1 MLMQKSPRK
10 LLDSRWLL
18 AAFLSLT
25 VPVVA
30 WAGPEIVKVRLGVHA
45 ERTRVVLDLSE
56 PVEYRVEPQTEAERI
71 VIVIEG
77 TGSRLDAAATAGR
90 GLVEAVRI
98 EEQDGNSRVVL
109 ELSEPAHVDRSET
122 LNATDEAPPRIFVD
136 LQSGVPDLVAAAV
149 NSALGGDQP
158 KERPAAK
165 AAWPV
170 QLASTAV
177 LAIPDMAQMAS
188 DGAAATAG
196 TFPIPPAKPDLQEP
210 EGTQLAMLEVPAVVP
225 PKKPAAGRDGHVP
238 VIVLDAGHGG
248 KDPGAVGA
256 KGTMEKDITLK
267 MAKELKALLE
277 SGDRYKVILTRSEDE
292 LLALRHRMDVARAA
306 AADLFISL
314 HADHIEQTS
323 LRGASVYT
331 LSENASDAEAAKLA
345 ARENR
350 EDLITGVDLSS
361 QSAMV
366 TSILIDLAQ
375 RETKNLSVQFAGI
388 LSDEL
393 AAHTQVIRNSHRFAG
408 FVVLKAPDVPSVLLE
423 LGYLSNAKDEAALGS
438 KRHRRVLGNAI
449 GDAIDRY
456 FEWQQ
461 SFN

>member
-1 MLMQKSPRK
+1 MQKSPRK

-18 AAFLSLT
+18 AAFLTLM
-25 VPVVA
+25 VPAVA
-30 WAGPEIVKVRLGVHA
+30 WAGPDIIKVRLGVHA
-45 ERTRVVLDLSE
+45 ERTRVVLDLSQ
-56 PVEYRVEPQTEAERI
+56 PVHYRVEPQTEAERI
-71 VIVIEG
+71 VIIIEG

-149 NSALGGDQP
+149 SSALGGE
-158 KERPAAK
+158 KPAAK
-165 AAWPV
+165 SAWPV

-196 TFPIPPAKPDLQEP
+196 TFPIPPAKPDLQEL
-210 EGTQLAMLEVPAVVP
+210 EGTQLAALEVPTVVP

-350 EDLITGVDLSS
+350 EDLITGIDLSS

-388 LSDEL
+388 LSEEL
-393 AAHTQVIRNSHRFAG
+393 AEHTQVIRNSHRFAG

-461 SFN
+461 TFN

>member
-1 MLMQKSPRK
+1 MQKSPPNH
-10 LLDSRWLL
+10 LVLGLVL
-18 AAFLSLT
+18 AACLMISAAAT
-25 VPVVA
+25 AEPDVVN
-30 WAGPEIVKVRLGVHA
+30 IRLGVHP

-56 PVEYRVEPQTEAERI
+56 PAKYRVEPQTDPESI
-71 VIVIEG
+71 IIVIESA
-77 TGSRLDAAATAGR
+77 GSRLAATAPAGR

-98 EEQDGNSRVVL
+98 EADGGDSRVVL
-109 ELSEPAHVDRSET
+109 DLSEPAHVDRSEA
-122 LNATDEAPPRIFVD
+122 LNATDDAPPRIFVD

-149 NSALGGDQP
+149 DAALTDEPQEE
-158 KERPAAK
+158 KPASNP
-165 AAWPV
+165 AWPV

-177 LAIPDMAQMAS
+177 LAIPDMTP
-188 DGAAATAG
+188 AAANGTAAAEAD
-196 TFPIPPAKPDLQEP
+196 FPIPPAKPALQEI

-267 MAKELKALLE
+267 MARELKALLE
-277 SGDRYKVILTRSEDE
+277 SGDRYKVILTRSDDE
-292 LLALRHRMDVARAA
+292 LLALRQRMDVARAV

-350 EDLITGVDLSS
+350 EDLITGIDLSS

-375 RETKNLSVQFAGI
+375 RETKNLSVQFAGM
-388 LSDEL
+388 LSEEL

-423 LGYLSNAKDEAALGS
+423 LGYLSNARDETALGS

-449 GDAIDRY
+449 RGAIDRY

>member
-1 MLMQKSPRK
+1 MQKSPLN
-10 LLDSRWLL
+10 LLVLRLVL
-18 AAFLSLT
+18 AACLMIPT
-25 VPVVA
+25 AAMAEPDVVN
-30 WAGPEIVKVRLGVHA
+30 IRLGVHP

-56 PVEYRVEPQTEAERI
+56 PAKYRVEPQTDPECI
-71 VIVIEG
+71 VIVIESA
-77 TGSRLDAAATAGR
+77 GSRLAAVAPAGR

-98 EEQDGNSRVVL
+98 EEEGGDSRVVL
-109 ELSEPAHVDRSET
+109 DLSEPAHVDRSEA
-122 LNATDEAPPRIFVD
+122 LNATDDAPPRIFVD

-149 NSALGGDQP
+149 DAALAAEPQEE
-158 KERPAAK
+158 KPASK
-165 AAWPV
+165 PAWPV

-177 LAIPDMAQMAS
+177 LAIPDMTS
-188 DGAAATAG
+188 AAANGTPAAG
-196 TFPIPPAKPDLQEP
+196 ADFPIPPAKPDLQEI
-210 EGTQLAMLEVPAVVP
+210 EGTQLAMLEVPTIVP

-256 KGTMEKDITLK
+256 KGTMEKDITLR
-267 MAKELKALLE
+267 MARELKALLE
-277 SGDRYKVILTRSEDE
+277 SGDRYKVILTRPDDE
-292 LLALRHRMDVARAA
+292 LLALRQRMDVARAV

-375 RETKNLSVQFAGI
+375 RETKNLSVQFAGM
-388 LSDEL
+388 LSEEL

-423 LGYLSNAKDEAALGS
+423 LGYLSNAKDEAELGS

-449 GDAIDRY
+449 RDAIDRY
-456 FEWQQ
+456 FAWQQ